1 MRYTNFILFKKIK
14 IRENLK
20 IKNSFQIEI
29 ESEKDAQKN
38 FIFFFFL
45 KHAQSFYLNFLP
57 ERFKWLAKT
66 RHLHWLIFF
75 MRENFQSIHLFKYK
89 AKSSLERLPDEAPPC
104 GEMNMLR
111 RNRGKGWEPFASAW
125 DERFSWTFPFM
136 ACLLKPLFWGE
147 RGTCWNAGRAR
158 IESHFKELFRA
169 FFFYIRKDFL
179 KTPLIKY

>member
-38 FIFFFFL
+38 FLFFFL
-45 KHAQSFYLNFLP
+45 KHAQSFYLNFLS
-57 ERFKWLAKT
+57 ECFKWLTKN

-75 MRENFQSIHLFKYK
+75 MRENFQSMHLFKYK
-89 AKSSLERLPDEAPPC
+89 VKNSPKRLPDEAPPC

-111 RNRGKGWEPFASAW
+111 RNRGKAWGLFVSVWGKHFVWMLHVMASLLKPSFEERDGYAEMQVRQ
-125 DERFSWTFPFM
+125 DLRAILKSFLGVFLLYKRRFSWKK
-136 ACLLKPLFWGE
+136 L
-147 RGTCWNAGRAR
+147 R
-158 IESHFKELFRA
+158 
-169 FFFYIRKDFL
+169 
-179 KTPLIKY
+179 